1 MNAQPRAAA
10 EPAQQ
15 QVANRGN
22 SDESG
27 EPARVPVTQD
37 ALRVYKRLLGYA
49 RPHLGMFMIGVVGML
64 LFAASDAALV
74 WLVKE
79 FFRGAFVKP
88 DPRTLALVPP
98 AVFLLFLIR
107 GVGDYVSNY
116 FPGWVGRQVIKAIRG
131 ELFTHYL
138 QLPTLYFD
146 VQASGEMLS
155 RLTYNTELVA
165 EAATNSITVMIRDT
179 LTIAFLIGLL
189 AYINWQLTLFSFI
202 AAPLIAWLMQF
213 ANRTFR
219 RYSARIQSSMG
230 DVTRIAKEAIDGQ
243 RVIKVFN
250 AQEFEA
256 RTFERVNEQN
266 RRNNMRLIKAKALS
280 NPVVQQIAALGLA
293 SVMYVAIQQ
302 VLGAEM
308 QVDDFIGFIGAL
320 LMITAP
326 LRRLVNISGPLQQGI
341 AAGASVF
348 EVLDVAAESP
358 GGDRRLE
365 RARGDVDYRHVSF
378 EYAVEKGA
386 VLRDVSLK
394 VRAGERVAFVGKSG
408 SGKSTLV
415 SLLPRFYDPTAGAVL
430 LDGHDVREYRLKE
443 LRNQVSFVSQ
453 DVVLFNDTIRANI
466 AFAREDAPDKAVEA
480 AARAAHVL
488 EFANELPEGLDS
500 RVGDRGGLLSGGQR
514 QRIAIA
520 RALLKDAPVLIL
532 DEATSALDTESERII
547 QDALVD
553 LMRNRTTLVIAHRLS
568 TIESAD
574 RIVVLSEGR
583 VIEAGTHAE
592 LLARDGHYAALH
604 RLQFNA

>member
-1 MNAQPRAAA
+1 
-10 EPAQQ
+10 
-15 QVANRGN
+15 
-22 SDESG
+22 
-27 EPARVPVTQD
+27 
-37 ALRVYKRLLGYA
+37 
-49 RPHLGMFMIGVVGML
+49 MFMIGVVGML

-79 FFRGAFVKP
+79 FFKGAFVKP

-98 AVFLLFLIR
+98 AVFLLFLVR

-116 FPGWVGRQVIKAIRG
+116 FPGWVGRQIIKKIRG
-131 ELFTHYL
+131 ELFAHYL

-146 VQASGEMLS
+146 RQASGEMLS

-179 LTIAFLIGLL
+179 LTIVFLIGLL

-250 AQEFEA
+250 AQEFESSA
-256 RTFERVNEQN
+256 FEQVNEQN
-266 RRNNMRLIKAKALS
+266 RRNNMRLIMAKSLS

-302 VLGAEM
+302 VLNAEM
-308 QVDDFIGFIGAL
+308 RVDEFIGFIGAL

-348 EVLDVAAESP
+348 EVLDIAAESA
-358 GGDRRLE
+358 GGERRIE
-365 RARGDVDYRHVSF
+365 RARGDLEYRRVAF
-378 EYAVEKGA
+378 EYAVDKGT
-386 VLRDVSLK
+386 VLHDISLK
-394 VRAGERVAFVGKSG
+394 VRAGERVAIVGKSG

-415 SLLPRFYDPTAGAVL
+415 SLLPRFYDPTAGTVL
-430 LDGHDVREYRLKE
+430 LDGHDLREYRLKD

-466 AFAREDAPDKAVEA
+466 AFAREDASARAVEA

-488 EFANELPEGLDS
+488 EFAEELPEGLDS

-520 RALLKDAPVLIL
+520 RALLKDAPVLVL

-547 QDALVD
+547 QDALID

-568 TIESAD
+568 TIENAD

-583 VIEAGTHAE
+583 VVEAGTHAE
-592 LLARDGHYAALH
+592 LMARDGHYAALH